1 MTRTVAEKIVRAVRE
16 QPGLTERQLADRLF
30 GENAAIQRVNPTCRK
45 LVEQALLVRQGKGW
59 SGDPFRYHPAK
70 RER

>member
-1 MTRTVAEKIVRAVRE
+1 MTVAEKIVRAVLE

-45 LVEQALLVRQGKGW
+45 LAEQGLLVRQGKGM
-59 SGDPFRYHPAK
+59 
-70 RER
+70 ERRSVQVSPGEARA